1 MPREK
6 ATKMLSVDDLRYA
19 EYYEMQKVFDDL
31 YARSKA
37 GEKFIDLI
45 GLILSRE
52 NILLAY
58 RNIKTNTGSNTA
70 GTDRLTIKD
79 IVILS
84 ILVDT
89 FFTRISMPKQHPEIH
104 SISVV

>member
-79 IVILS
+79 IGRLS
-84 ILVDT
+84 PD
-89 FFTRISMPKQHPEIH
+89 E
-104 SISVV
+104 VVEKVCFIVQGTKHG